1 MENINQKNSGKK
13 VVFKSQRIENHPI
26 NSLNK
31 ILKQELEL
39 IKVDN
44 RKLKEIKQ
52 IADDFCS
59 KLKNKLKTKKIDAQV
74 FIGGSLAKKTL
85 INKNIQDIDIFVR
98 FSNKYDSNKISDL
111 LQKVLNKD
119 ARRIHGSRD
128 YYQIKINEIILEIIP
143 VIKVN
148 KPNHAINI
156 TDLSYFHVN
165 YILKKFKTNKQ
176 LGDEI
181 IIAKTFAH
189 ACDCYGAESYIN
201 GFSGYALELLI
212 CHYGSFLK
220 FIKAIVKIKDGEKVI
235 IDDAGLYKNKG
246 EILISLNKSKL
257 ESPII
262 LIDPTFKERNALAGL
277 NKETFLKFKKYCF
290 NFLNTP
296 RHEFFKKHSISEEF
310 KSIPNTKII
319 KIKTSKQP
327 GDIAGTKSKK
337 FFRFFTSKVEEEF
350 EIKKKGFEYDDENN
364 IANFYFV
371 LDKKKEE
378 EIKGPEIINIEN
390 LKRFKKTHHDAFI
403 KKGSAY
409 IKLKHDLDFDYW
421 FKKFL
426 KDNKKIIREMCVK
439 SIKLEK

>member
-1 MENINQKNSGKK
+1 MKNM
-13 VVFKSQRIENHPI
+13 
-26 NSLNK
+26 NK
-31 ILKQELEL
+31 ILKEELEL

-44 RKLKEIKQ
+44 RRLKEIKQ
-52 IADDFCS
+52 ITKDFCS
-59 KLKNKLKTKKIDAQV
+59 ELKDKLKKKKIDAQV
-74 FIGGSLAKKTL
+74 FVGGSLAKNTL
-85 INKNIQDIDIFVR
+85 IHKKTQDIDIFVR
-98 FSNKYDSNKISDL
+98 FSDKYDSGKISDL

-119 ARRIHGSRD
+119 AKRIHGSRD
-128 YYQIKINEIILEIIP
+128 YYQIKTNELVLEVIP
-143 VIKVN
+143 VIKVS
-148 KPNHAINI
+148 KPSNARNI

-165 YILKKFKTNKQ
+165 YILKKFKLNKQ

-220 FIKAIVKIKDGEKVI
+220 FIKTVIKMKDEEKVV
-235 IDDAGLYKNKG
+235 IDDAKFYKNKK
-246 EILISLNKSKL
+246 EILMSLNDSKMK
-257 ESPII
+257 SPII

-290 NFLNTP
+290 DFLKTP
-296 RHEFFKKHSISEEF
+296 RHEFFKEHSVSEEF
-310 KSIPNTKII
+310 ENIPNTKIL
-319 KIKTSKQP
+319 KVKTSKQP

-337 FFRFFTSKVEEEF
+337 FFRFFTSQVEREF

-364 IANFYFV
+364 IANFYFI
-371 LDKKKEE
+371 LTKKKEE
-378 EIKGPEIINIEN
+378 EIKGPEIINLEN
-390 LKRFKKTHHDAFI
+390 LKRFKKVHPDAFV
-403 KKGSAY
+403 KKGFAC

-426 KDNKKIIREMCVK
+426 KDNKKIIREMAVK
-439 SIKLEK
+439 KVQL